1 MRGRLRSCRCERTL
15 DEQLHLCVSS
25 IKCIFSCEVYAY
37 CCMMRNV
44 LVVGVGIKQLP
55 TICCTSRKSCQY
67 LTFGMIVQFR
77 CVNTSG
83 GL

>member
-15 DEQLHLCVSS
+15 DEQLHHCVSS

-55 TICCTSRKSCQY
+55 TIWLYKLKVLSV
-67 LTFGMIVQFR
+67 FDF
-77 CVNTSG
+77 
-83 GL
+83 

>member
-25 IKCIFSCEVYAY
+25 IKCIFSHEVYAY

-55 TICCTSRKSCQY
+55 TI
-67 LTFGMIVQFR
+67 
-77 CVNTSG
+77 
-83 GL
+83 